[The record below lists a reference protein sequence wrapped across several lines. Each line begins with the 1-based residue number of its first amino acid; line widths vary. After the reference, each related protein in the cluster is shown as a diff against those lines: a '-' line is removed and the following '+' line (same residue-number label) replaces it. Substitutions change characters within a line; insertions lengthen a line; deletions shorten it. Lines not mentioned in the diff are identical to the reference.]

1 MKKLT
6 LTTVLLSSFLNVHSQ
21 DAVDIASKEVC
32 SCANEKMQYV
42 DNVQNEQKDAFLYI
56 CTTDIFNNNLNAI
69 LKEYGVSSQLEGTY
83 DRFSKDVNDYLTN
96 NCPDVLPKK
105 ATIAADSSGQ
115 IENNNTVKEEGVIEC
130 NVLNIAN
137 YQYPTIEARDKK
149 GVLQSFIIYKPFS
162 TDILFTAGGIKV
174 GSNIKVS
181 YETLDIYDNNAKD
194 FKTFKVVTQLEKLR

>member
-115 IENNNTVKEEGVIEC
+115 IENNNSVKEEGVIEC

-174 GSNIKVS
+174 GNNIKVS

>member
-69 LKEYGVSSQLEGTY
+69 LKEYGVSTQLEGTF

-174 GSNIKVS
+174 GNNIKVS

>member
-6 LTTVLLSSFLNVHSQ
+6 LTLVLLVTFLNVHSQ

-32 SCANEKMQYV
+32 SCAKDKIQYV

-56 CTTDIFNNNLNAI
+56 CTTDVFNNNLTAI
-69 LKEYGVSSQLEGTY
+69 LKEYGVSTQLEGTF
-83 DRFSKDVNDYLTN
+83 DRFTKDVNEYLTN

-105 ATIAADSSGQ
+105 AAIIVDPSGQ
-115 IENNNTVKEEGVIEC
+115 IENNNAVKEEGVVDC
-130 NVLNIAN
+130 LVLNIAN

-174 GSNIKVS
+174 GNNIKVS
-181 YETLDIYDNNAKD
+181 YETQDIYDNNAKD

>member
-1 MKKLT
+1 
-6 LTTVLLSSFLNVHSQ
+6 
-21 DAVDIASKEVC
+21 VDIASKEVC

-115 IENNNTVKEEGVIEC
+115 IENNNSVKEEGVIEC

-174 GSNIKVS
+174 GNNIKVS